1 MKMSEATALIR
12 IPLIKWGRPQSWCD
26 LGCGTGTF
34 TIALA
39 QSLAS
44 GSTVHAVD
52 LDRGALGA
60 IPDQYRGVTILK
72 VLADLRSPDL
82 RLPAVDGILMANS
95 LHFIQKQH
103 LFLRKLLSVTDY
115 FLIVEYERYKPSPWG
130 PYPVSFERLCQL
142 FGETG
147 VKSVEKLATR
157 RSRFG
162 GTMYSALAE
171 QS

>member
-1 MKMSEATALIR
+1 VRQQPSSAP
-12 IPLIKWGRPQSWCD
+12 PLSNGSDAQSWCD
-26 LGCGTGTF
+26 LGCDTGAF

-52 LDRGALGA
+52 LDRRALGA
-60 IPDQYRGVTILK
+60 ILDQYRGVAILK
-72 VLADLRSPDL
+72 DLANLRSPGL

-95 LHFIQKQH
+95 LHFIQEQH
-103 LFLRKLLSVTDY
+103 LFLRKLLSVTDC
-115 FLIVEYERYKPSPWG
+115 FLIVEYDRYKPSPWG
-130 PYPVSFERLCQL
+130 PYPVSFERLCHL